1 LVLGLF
7 PSASQASA
15 AAGAL
20 HASGFTRES
29 ISVLARSH
37 AEAAMLARAFDA
49 TPGVEMEDSR
59 AAGRIGELGAV
70 MIAAAAVGLPG
81 AGSLV
86 AAGPLAAEL
95 GEAAGH
101 LAGGLSHALSRA
113 GLQAP
118 LAEAWQAAVAEGHV
132 LVGVHVSAS
141 RAAQVEAL
149 LRQHGAESV
158 ELARWEGDVA

>member
-1 LVLGLF
+1 LALGLF
-7 PSASQASA
+7 PSASEASA
-15 AAGAL
+15 AAEAL
-20 HASGFTRES
+20 HATGFTRDS

-59 AAGRIGELGAV
+59 PAGRIGELGAV

-81 AGSLV
+81 AGLV

-101 LAGGLSHALSRA
+101 LAGGLSHVLSRA
-113 GLQAP
+113 GLETS
-118 LAEAWQAAVAEGHV
+118 LADAWQAAVAEGHV
-132 LVGVHVSAS
+132 LVGVHVSES
-141 RAAQVEAL
+141 RAVQVEAL

-158 ELARWEGDVA
+158 ELARWEGDIA